1 MDHHHVRICDR
12 DYNRVYGG
20 RLGGNAG
27 KGDRQMEKEK
37 TEEESKMQ
45 EMTKEKWLEVAPDFI
60 PLVEAMDAMRRKY
73 GLTNIDM
80 SARGGTVK
88 VTHVSESEGLTLFGA
103 KKNEAHPDVYYVDA
117 YNGEKNEILGHIPC
131 GEEGGGKDENT
142 EGQTECEQSE
152 KGTEENHKFIWIEPE

>member
-1 MDHHHVRICDR
+1 
-12 DYNRVYGG
+12 
-20 RLGGNAG
+20 
-27 KGDRQMEKEK
+27 MEKEK

-45 EMTKEKWLEVAPDFI
+45 EMTKEKWPEAAPDFI
-60 PLVEAMDAMRRKY
+60 PLLEAMDAMRRKY

-88 VTHVSESEGLTLFGA
+88 VTHVSESEGLTLFEA
-103 KKNEAHPDVYYVDA
+103 TKNEVHPDVYYVDA
-117 YNGEKNEILGHIPC
+117 YNGTQTELGHIPC

-152 KGTEENHKFIWIEPE
+152 AGNAEECAECAQAEKGTEENHKFIWIETE

>member
-1 MDHHHVRICDR
+1 
-12 DYNRVYGG
+12 
-20 RLGGNAG
+20 
-27 KGDRQMEKEK
+27 MEKEE

-45 EMTKEKWLEVAPDFI
+45 EMTKEKWPEAAPDFI

-103 KKNEAHPDVYYVDA
+103 TKNEAHPDVYYVDA
-117 YNGEKNEILGHIPC
+117 YNGEKNEILGYIPC
-131 GEEGGGKDENT
+131 GKEGGGKDGNT

-152 KGTEENHKFIWIEPE
+152 AGNAEECAECAQAETGTEEDNKFIWIEPE

>member
-1 MDHHHVRICDR
+1 
-12 DYNRVYGG
+12 
-20 RLGGNAG
+20 
-27 KGDRQMEKEK
+27 MEKEK

-88 VTHVSESEGLTLFGA
+88 VTHMSESEGLTIFGVT
-103 KKNEAHPDVYYVDA
+103 KNEVHPDVYYVDA
-117 YNGEKNEILGHIPC
+117 YNGTQTELGQIPC
-131 GEEGGGKDENT
+131 GEERSGEDGST
-142 EGQTECEQSE
+142 EECAECAQAE
-152 KGTEENHKFIWIEPE
+152 TGTEENHKFIWIEAG